1 MKRLLLTLTGLPLL
15 LTGCIVADGMPGL
28 QVVPTAQP
36 TALGVVVGAPA
47 DPGSAGELVPTP
59 TFPPEDSGSVD
70 AAAAPDLT
78 FADTDGD
85 SVACSVNTRQVGL
98 VTRSG
103 EPFGAVSR
111 VIAAD
116 GLLYIVADGGLYRTS
131 LGEIEAAGRTLTPGS
146 LVPPR
151 MPVAGWVVQE
161 LADAAYDAVTGRVY
175 VLDKVG
181 HVFYYDP
188 ATDRTSVAYRAQ
200 PDQDTYGGL
209 EPELVAM
216 DIDANGRVI
225 LLDTAQ
231 GRLWT
236 PAGFTALEVVGESR
250 AFTSGVDV
258 AAVDDRFYVLRYDGT
273 ISVVRAV
280 TGSTIFQGTSGR
292 RLALS
297 LARAEHLDGE
307 EALVA
312 VDALRREVVVMRLP
326 RGEGVTRHTF
336 AFPAVGLLRD
346 AAFTGGQLVAVADN
360 DLYVYDSTGR
370 HCDTLAGGFDRPTLY
385 GVDVLVVL
393 GDAINPIE
401 GMSLPPWPR
410 VYPGANR
417 LYRLGIH
424 RGVDIYRWSAPE
436 GFGIGSGIRAL
447 ADGTVT
453 IATVDYE
460 PVSAEEWFEL
470 VTAASTAG
478 TTGEDILERMQGR
491 HAWIDH
497 GDGIRSLYSHMAEMD
512 PAIRPGVTVTAGQR
526 LGGVGVSG
534 TLAESTPGTAVE
546 HLHFEVHIGERYLG
560 QGVTLRETMWWY
572 DQVFGENGG

>member
-1 MKRLLLTLTGLPLL
+1 MKRLILILTGLLL
-15 LTGCIVADGMPGL
+15 LTGCVAADGVPGL
-28 QVVPTAQP
+28 QLVPTAQP
-36 TALGVVVGAPA
+36 TALGVVVGQPA
-47 DPGSAGELVPTP
+47 NPESPGHLAPTP
-59 TFPPEDSGSVD
+59 TFPPGDSGSVD
-70 AAAAPDLT
+70 ASTAPDLT

-85 SVACSVNTRQVGL
+85 SAACPVNTRQIGL
-98 VTRSG
+98 VTRAG

-111 VIAAD
+111 VVSTD

-131 LGEIEAAGRTLTPGS
+131 LGEIEAAGRTLTPES
-146 LVPPR
+146 MIPPR
-151 MPVAGWVVQE
+151 TPVAGWVVQE
-161 LADAAYDAVTGRVY
+161 LTDAAYDATTGRVY

-188 ATDRTSVAYRAQ
+188 AGDRTSVAYRAQ

-216 DIDANGRVI
+216 DVDAAGRVI

-236 PAGFTALEVVGESR
+236 PAGFTALEVVGESQ
-250 AFTSGVDV
+250 ALTSGVDV

-273 ISVVRAV
+273 ISVVRAS

-292 RLALS
+292 QLALS
-297 LARAEHLDGE
+297 LARAEHLNSA

-312 VDALRREVVVMRLP
+312 VDALRREVVVMSLP
-326 RGEGVTRHTF
+326 RGDGLTRHTF

-346 AAFTGGQLVAVADN
+346 AAFAGGNLVAVADN

-370 HCDTLAGGFDRPTLY
+370 DCDTLAGGFDRPTLY
-385 GVDVLVVL
+385 GVDVLTAL
-393 GDAINPIE
+393 GDATNPIE

-436 GFGIGSGIRAL
+436 GFGIGTEIRAL
-447 ADGTVT
+447 SSGTVT
-453 IATVDYE
+453 VATVDYE
-460 PVSAEEWFEL
+460 PVSSDEWFDL

-478 TTGEDILERMQGR
+478 TTSEQILERMQGR
-491 HAWIDH
+491 HVWIDH
-497 GDGIRSLYSHMAEMD
+497 GDGIRSLYSHMVEMD

-572 DQVFGENGG
+572 DQVFGANGG